1 LNGEGL
7 RMGLEVAKRG
17 VRGWFGVVGT
27 RRGGIQEGGGLARKR
42 PEGGL
47 GSAPN
52 AQTGRE
58 G

>member
-1 LNGEGL
+1 
-7 RMGLEVAKRG
+7 MGLEVAKRG

-27 RRGGIQEGGGLARKR
+27 RRGGIREGGGLARKR

-52 AQTGRE
+52 AQTGHE